1 MSEQGVKKSIIM
13 SVISMVILFSIY
25 WASDSTSIGQISI
38 ITVIGMLLYGV
49 NKRTYQQ
56 GEVSL
61 SNGTT
66 YKRLKPYRIKKRYYL
81 WIVCSAILF
90 EAMITGVFNVP
101 KDTAN
106 EQRIDEFLN
115 NNPITESIINIGVFG
130 PIIEEIIFRGLLYM
144 VCSGIV
150 ILVFNRFFKKSVRKH
165 IDKTTGITFV
175 IISSITFGIPHVIRD
190 GDYQN
195 ITPYI
200 ISGMVFSVL
209 YVITKTIY
217 VPLLLHMIGNTMGTL
232 SSLFKMGLIEI
243 NIANGIVVFLLLYF
257 LIGLLVWVWYI
268 KNDDE
273 LSKMSSAIDEE
284 IKALGLNRS
293 TATKR
298 QFMAFL
304 MYIKGQMTVK

>member
-1 MSEQGVKKSIIM
+1 MRKQGIKKSMMM

-25 WASDSTSIGQISI
+25 WTNGSTSIWHISI
-38 ITVIGMLLYGV
+38 ITVIGILLYGV
-49 NKRTYQQ
+49 NKRTYEQA
-56 GEVSL
+56 EVSL

-66 YKRLKPYRIKKRYYL
+66 YRRLKPYRIKKRYYL
-81 WIVCSAILF
+81 WIVCTTILLRTC
-90 EAMITGVFNVP
+90 ITGILNLP
-101 KDTAN
+101 SDTAN
-106 EQRIDEFLN
+106 EQRIDEFLK
-115 NNPITESIINIGVFG
+115 NNPIIESIINIGLLS
-130 PIIEEIIFRGLLYM
+130 PIVEEVISRGLLYM

-150 ILVFNRFFKKSVRKH
+150 ILVFNRFFKHAGRKH
-165 IDKTTGITFV
+165 INKTTGFIFV

-217 VPLLLHMIGNTMGTL
+217 VPILLHMLGNTMSTL

-243 NIANGIVVFLLLYF
+243 NIANGIAVFLLLYP
-257 LIGLLVWVWYI
+257 LIGLLVWVWNI

-273 LSKMSSAIDEE
+273 LSKTSSTIDEE

-298 QFMAFL
+298 QFKAFL

>member
-1 MSEQGVKKSIIM
+1 M
-13 SVISMVILFSIY
+13 
-25 WASDSTSIGQISI
+25 
-38 ITVIGMLLYGV
+38 
-49 NKRTYQQ
+49 
-56 GEVSL
+56 SL

-66 YKRLKPYRIKKRYYL
+66 YRRLKPYRVKKRYYL
-81 WIVCSAILF
+81 WIVCTTILL

-106 EQRIDEFLN
+106 EQRVDEFLN
-115 NNPITESIINIGVFG
+115 NNPIIESIINIGLLS
-130 PIIEEIIFRGLLYM
+130 PIIEEVIFRGLLYI

-150 ILVFNRFFKKSVRKH
+150 ILVFNRFFKHAERKH

-175 IISSITFGIPHVIRD
+175 IISCITFGLPHVIRD

-200 ISGMVFSVL
+200 LSGIVFSVL

-217 VPLLLHMIGNTMGTL
+217 VPILLHMLGNTMSTL

-243 NIANGIVVFLLLYF
+243 NIANGIAVFLLLYP
-257 LIGLLVWVWYI
+257 LIGLLVCVWNI

-273 LSKMSSAIDEE
+273 FSKTSSAIDEE

-304 MYIKGQMTVK
+304 MYIKGQMSVK